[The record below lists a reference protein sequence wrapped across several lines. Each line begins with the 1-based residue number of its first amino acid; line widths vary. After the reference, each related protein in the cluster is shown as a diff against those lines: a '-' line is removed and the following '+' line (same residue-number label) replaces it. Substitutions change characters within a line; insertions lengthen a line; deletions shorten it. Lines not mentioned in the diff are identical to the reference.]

1 MSRKALVSVLIVG
14 LAVTLVACK
23 KAAVAPPASMVG
35 HWEGKAEVAVNWCNA
50 KELAVSLTIN
60 QDGTVAGKVGDATL
74 KDGHIYPNPGKPPKG
89 FMLQTNFVVEAAL
102 DGPLVAAEGI
112 KRDDICIPVD
122 VNKDGQLAG
131 AFLTSGTEYGG
142 NDEKVFSA
150 GLKPLTKTPAR

>member
-89 FMLQTNFVVEAAL
+89 FTLQTNFVVEAAL

-112 KRDDICIPVD
+112 KRDEICIPVD

-131 AFLTSGTEYGG
+131 AFLTSGTEYGA